1 LLSLTGAGQGR
12 LSTVTRLSDTTRCPS
27 CRAPLPGQP
36 ELCPQCGLR
45 LIGGLSGHLWQTLH
59 YADQLIAQ
67 IRASEPAS
75 TAPAHPPQPYRP
87 QPYQPQLP
95 PHALPAS
102 RSARS
107 LSVPAILL
115 GLGSTCLIVAAVV
128 FTAVTWTTLGIGV
141 RALILIALTVLLG
154 AGSAFAAKASL
165 RTTAEALSVAA
176 SGMLTVNL
184 CAARGYG
191 LLGLGSID
199 GGWFAVILGG
209 VVGGVGIASAL
220 MVRRIPKGELTG
232 QQIIAAVSLLVIEA
246 GLAIVWDYKPAV
258 FAALA
263 VISLAAIA
271 VLAHRGRLFPV
282 AVSAAVLSGLSWI
295 GLTALG
301 LWDATTHR
309 SAAQLWG
316 HGQVTGLLSAAA
328 LAATV
333 VTIRRSGPELA
344 VVAAT
349 CTAGIALF
357 VAWLPLTRY
366 TPTVAAVSLAC
377 GVVVLATVGWLVS
390 LAVLP
395 PPTVAAPQAPTVS
408 WLYGIRVAASLAC
421 LPLALIVLTA
431 VLAALDLTGEAL
443 HPWQYSPF
451 AHLPH
456 DVVAGDLPAWLGI
469 VAVLAIGAVLLLN
482 WPRHRLTRPAVVAGA
497 GSGLTAVGILSLPL
511 GLAVALG
518 VALVVAVHAFGR
530 ARSDTSMLA
539 ISVGLAGVF
548 GVLAMHARS
557 VHVLTWLAV
566 AGLSAAAIMTARQR
580 WVAYSGC
587 VLGTVGALGACY
599 PAAVLLGRDAP
610 MSRSVP
616 IGALASAVGAIAAM
630 AGAQYLARTKRRPC
644 REWIEGSAAVVAI
657 GSVLGALDRPG
668 VLTVV
673 LVLLGTAAIVAGSL
687 SPDRRWLIW
696 VGQGFELLATWQRLV
711 DSDVRVVEAY
721 TLPAAAV
728 MLAAGFWRLH
738 EHPDTTT
745 LAALSSGLS
754 AATLPSLLLTL
765 DEPTSLRGTL
775 MACACV
781 LLLGWGIALRHS
793 GPMVVGAAETAVLLL
808 AHLTPVAHIVPRWV
822 TIAVVGIALLTV
834 GVTWEWQLGK
844 ARTALRYVR
853 QLA

>member
-1 LLSLTGAGQGR
+1 
-12 LSTVTRLSDTTRCPS
+12 
-27 CRAPLPGQP
+27 
-36 ELCPQCGLR
+36 
-45 LIGGLSGHLWQTLH
+45 
-59 YADQLIAQ
+59 
-67 IRASEPAS
+67 
-75 TAPAHPPQPYRP
+75 
-87 QPYQPQLP
+87 
-95 PHALPAS
+95 
-102 RSARS
+102 
-107 LSVPAILL
+107 
-115 GLGSTCLIVAAVV
+115 
-128 FTAVTWTTLGIGV
+128 
-141 RALILIALTVLLG
+141 
-154 AGSAFAAKASL
+154 
-165 RTTAEALSVAA
+165 
-176 SGMLTVNL
+176 
-184 CAARGYG
+184 
-191 LLGLGSID
+191 
-199 GGWFAVILGG
+199 
-209 VVGGVGIASAL
+209 
-220 MVRRIPKGELTG
+220 
-232 QQIIAAVSLLVIEA
+232 
-246 GLAIVWDYKPAV
+246 
-258 FAALA
+258 
-263 VISLAAIA
+263 
-271 VLAHRGRLFPV
+271 
-282 AVSAAVLSGLSWI
+282 
-295 GLTALG
+295 
-301 LWDATTHR
+301 
-309 SAAQLWG
+309 
-316 HGQVTGLLSAAA
+316 
-328 LAATV
+328 
-333 VTIRRSGPELA
+333 
-344 VVAAT
+344 
-349 CTAGIALF
+349 
-357 VAWLPLTRY
+357 
-366 TPTVAAVSLAC
+366 
-377 GVVVLATVGWLVS
+377 
-390 LAVLP
+390 
-395 PPTVAAPQAPTVS
+395 VS

-616 IGALASAVGAIAAM
+616 IGALASAVGVIAAM

-745 LAALSSGLS
+745 LTALSSGLS